1 MKQQYTLM
9 KYDPATGEHRPYPS
23 NAHDWRKY
31 HEATAWLYNP
41 WSGDKRDPRDI
52 DMDVNGLLI
61 IPKGEPI
68 YAGSQ
73 AELEAEETECVHM
86 CLDNAG
92 VPRADED
99 GAIFSLWG
107 RVLRFKQMGRNVLWT
122 TTLRRFARQVSSTA
136 SRTRGAKFLM
146 HFDFLP
152 IDCTSIQY

>member
-1 MKQQYTLM
+1 MKQQHTLM

-31 HEATAWLYNP
+31 HGATAWLYNP

-52 DMDVNGLLI
+52 GMDVNGLLI

-86 CLDNAG
+86 CLDDAG
-92 VPRADED
+92 VPRADEG

-107 RVLRFKQMGRNVLWT
+107 RVLRFKQMGHNADVTGL
-122 TTLRRFARQVSSTA
+122 AP
-136 SRTRGAKFLM
+136 AKEVN
-146 HFDFLP
+146 HE
-152 IDCTSIQY
+152 

>member
-1 MKQQYTLM
+1 MKQQHTLM

-31 HEATAWLYNP
+31 HGATAWLYNP

-52 DMDVNGLLI
+52 GMDVNGLLI

-86 CLDNAG
+86 CLDDAG
-92 VPRADED
+92 VPRADEG

-107 RVLRFKQMGRNVLWT
+107 RVLRFKQMGHNVPHEGP
-122 TTLRRFARQVSSTA
+122 ARA
-136 SRTRGAKFLM
+136 SCAGPLDAVVRHHCNEEQDNG
-146 HFDFLP
+146 D
-152 IDCTSIQY
+152 SE